1 MRFILLLL
9 AIFPL
14 LASAQNVETEHFLIH
29 LPDELKVQ
37 NDNLRRILA
46 FGPNQMPF
54 VSIEYGA
61 GIAEQFG
68 RISEEINQKLVGF
81 DSELVQGECGV
92 DCISMTGATVV
103 NTDEDDIYLHYYL
116 AKSKTINFV
125 ISIASTT
132 QIEGGELDVSNIA
145 IQMLSGK

>member
-1 MRFILLLL
+1 MRFIILVL
-9 AIFPL
+9 ALFPL
-14 LASAQNVETEHFLIH
+14 FTNAQNVKTEHFLIQ

-54 VSIEYGA
+54 VSIEYGT
-61 GIAEQFG
+61 GIAEQFE
-68 RISEEINQKLVGF
+68 RISEEINQKLVEF

-92 DCISMTGATVV
+92 GCISMTGAAVA
-103 NTDEDDIYLHYYL
+103 NTDEDDIYLYYYL

-125 ISIASTT
+125 ISVASTT
-132 QIEGGELDVSNIA
+132 QIEGGELDVINIA
-145 IQMLSGK
+145 KQMLSGK